1 MGAEQMSRKGENI
14 YRRKDGRW
22 EGRYIRGRKQDGK
35 AVYGYVYAKTYYD
48 VKRKLTMAIV
58 DLEYKEKEKKEI
70 NVTVYDFALS
80 WLSDIKIQV
89 KQSTYMRYKNIINNY
104 LFVEFHGIMMK
115 NLTAECLRNHCNHL
129 LESGG
134 VRKKGL
140 SPKTVADILSLI
152 RNILKYAQE
161 NGWQTACSGK
171 EVVIKQIPKEMCVLH
186 LTEQKILCEYLSDHI
201 SERNIGILLC
211 LFIGLRIGEICAL
224 KWEDISL
231 TEKTIHVHHTIQRI
245 QIEGNSNKK
254 TKVIITTP
262 KSKCS
267 IRTIPIPD
275 NIINILNKISPN
287 QCGFLLTGTEK
298 KYVEPRTMQNHLKK
312 VLESASLR
320 SVNFHALRHTF
331 ATRCVEVGFDIKSL
345 SEILGHANVN
355 ITMNRYVHPT
365 MDLKRDNMQK
375 LSTLFAV
382 K

>member
-1 MGAEQMSRKGENI
+1 
-14 YRRKDGRW
+14 
-22 EGRYIRGRKQDGK
+22 
-35 AVYGYVYAKTYYD
+35 
-48 VKRKLTMAIV
+48 
-58 DLEYKEKEKKEI
+58 
-70 NVTVYDFALS
+70 
-80 WLSDIKIQV
+80 
-89 KQSTYMRYKNIINNY
+89 
-104 LFVEFHGIMMK
+104 
-115 NLTAECLRNHCNHL
+115 
-129 LESGG
+129 
-134 VRKKGL
+134 
-140 SPKTVADILSLI
+140 
-152 RNILKYAQE
+152 
-161 NGWQTACSGK
+161 
-171 EVVIKQIPKEMCVLH
+171 MCVLH